1 MADSVVLEVENDIAA
16 IENAVEYFV
25 RWCDA
30 SCRDRKRLLLN
41 FRVGLT
47 EALSN
52 AMLYGNGDDPEKT
65 VRVELR
71 MVSGDLQVEVTDQ
84 GAGFDPAGLPD
95 PRTPENLT
103 KPGGRGIFLMRK
115 LMDEVR
121 FNATGNSVTLVLREI
136 VRPRPLGRQ

>member
-1 MADSVVLEVENDIAA
+1 MADSVVVELENDLTA
-16 IENAVEYFV
+16 IEHAVEYFV

-30 SCRDRKRLLLN
+30 SCRDKRRLLLN
-41 FRVGLT
+41 FRVSLT

-71 MVSGDLQVEVTDQ
+71 MVSADLQVEVTDQ
-84 GAGFDPAGLPD
+84 GTGFDPAGLPD
-95 PRTPENLT
+95 PRMPENLT

-115 LMDEVR
+115 LVDEVR
-121 FNATGNSVTLVLREI
+121 YNAAGNSVTLILREI
-136 VRPRPLGRQ
+136 LGPRSVGRP